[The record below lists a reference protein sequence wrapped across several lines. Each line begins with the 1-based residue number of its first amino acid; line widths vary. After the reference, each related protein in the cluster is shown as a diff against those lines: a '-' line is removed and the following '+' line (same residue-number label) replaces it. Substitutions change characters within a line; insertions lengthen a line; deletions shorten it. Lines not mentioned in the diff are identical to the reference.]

1 MSDAPES
8 AHSTAACEPQALVD
22 ADNPYLGLASF
33 TEETREYF
41 FGRDEEVAELAR
53 RVQRKLLTVLFGK
66 SGLGKTS
73 ILRAGL
79 LPRLRRHGYCPV
91 YVRIAY
97 GRDSPEP
104 AEQIKAAI
112 RRAASVSGE
121 WTQAGIAAAGE
132 SLWEFLH
139 HRDDV
144 LRDAAGAPL
153 LPLLIFDQF
162 EELLTL
168 AQSDE
173 FGRARAANFIE
184 ELADLVENRPPT
196 AFEARLDEDDS
207 AAERF
212 DFARSDYRV
221 LIALR
226 EDYLAALESLRQ
238 AMPSL
243 LQNRVR
249 LTPMTSVQALEAVR
263 RPGGQLVSETSAA
276 AIVRF
281 VAGGSGRAD
290 SSVEPSLLSLI
301 CRELNDARLAQ
312 GRDEISLDL
321 LAGSHESILVNFYE
335 RSLADQPAGVRRVI
349 EDDLLTD
356 SGFRENVAE
365 ERLLKRFQAA
375 GAAPEALS
383 TLVNR
388 RLLRIEERL
397 DVRRVELT
405 HDVLCGVVKASRD
418 QRQEREARETAE
430 RVLEEQRARER
441 AARHALR
448 RARTVALGCILLAVL
463 ALSAAGYAYVSAERA
478 QRAERL
484 AQQNRALAEQ
494 ARNHAEHLLGYL
506 ADDFERQLESF
517 GQLKLIA
524 EFTQRQIDYFH
535 SLPAELRSAETLRY
549 GALALIEHAETL
561 RELGDYA
568 TGIRNLREARS
579 LLSQLRHEAPP
590 SVATEIALGRADTAS
605 CLIVTV
611 SDPTPGLAACH
622 QAVALLRP
630 LAMRPGASVPARQAY
645 LEALTGLGWA
655 EQNFGV
661 DYQGAEQATRKAMQI
676 AAVLGAQNLRDLQLS
691 ADYAFAGAWRVNALV
706 NLNRNQEALR
716 VGKSVLAVTNGV
728 LAQRPWYRMTL
739 NAKEITEST
748 LAQAAA
754 DELDPHASEQFGRAE
769 LQSARAILRLDPK
782 NVDMR
787 NNLGLAITDVCV
799 PLWARGQLHQAL
811 GWCQQAL
818 DAWARVSK
826 NLSGGFVVQVRYVAA
841 RTAHWQ
847 AVAGDLS
854 GALRTAA
861 AAARLSATRP
871 ARAPS
876 ADGGWFGLA
885 LDAQVAAAE
894 VAYERAHFAAAR
906 HIAQQAIQRLT
917 STKVHNAGALA
928 RAYLLYAFARID
940 GHAEYQLGDFAAAAA
955 AARLALN
962 QAKIVTPFSSSVLA
976 SERDQARIS
985 TLLAMALARQGE
997 RHRQQAAQVIGPVV
1011 SFEEGLLRR
1020 NHGDV
1025 WVPYELAGALYAQS
1039 LCDPPER
1046 ERLRARAA
1054 TLLEQLPPA
1063 LQGLRDARR
1072 MRHWVASRSVRTARG
1087 AEHPGDPEHAL
1098 LSASRRAER
1107 TAVAPAAHSAV
1118 PQIRRGAP
1126 PKHRSALTQ
1135 QPVNHLPRSSR
1146 ARRVRSTHRTH
1157 IHATSS
1163 R

>member
-1 MSDAPES
+1 VSTAPE
-8 AHSTAACEPQALVD
+8 AADAATGSDSPAPVD
-22 ADNPYLGLASF
+22 ARNPYLGLVSF

-79 LPRLRRHGYCPV
+79 LPKLRQHGYCPV

-97 GRDSPEP
+97 GRESPAP

-112 RRAASVSGE
+112 QRAASVSGE
-121 WTQAGIAAAGE
+121 WTQAGVAAAGE
-132 SLWEFLH
+132 TLWEFLH

-162 EELLTL
+162 EEIFTL
-168 AQSDE
+168 AQGDD
-173 FGRARAANFIE
+173 FGRARAASFIE
-184 ELADLVENRPPT
+184 ELGDLVENRPPK
-196 AFEARLDEDDS
+196 AVEARLDEDDR

-226 EDYLAALESLRQ
+226 EDYLASLESLRPV
-238 AMPSL
+238 MPSL

-249 LTPMTSVQALEAVR
+249 LAPMTTMQALEAVR
-263 RPGGQLVSETSAA
+263 RPGGHLVSEQSAE

-290 SSVEPSLLSLI
+290 AAVEPSLLSLI

-312 GRDEISLDL
+312 GREEISLDL

-349 EDDLLTD
+349 EDELLTD

-375 GAAPEALS
+375 GAAPGALA

-418 QRQEREARETAE
+418 QRQEREAREAAE

-448 RARTVALGCILLAVL
+448 RARAVAIGCILLATL
-463 ALSAAGYAYVSAERA
+463 ALAAAGYAYVNAERA
-478 QRAERL
+478 RRAERL
-484 AQQNRALAEQ
+484 AQQNRVLAEQ

-517 GQLKLIA
+517 GQLKVIA

-535 SLPAELRSAETLRY
+535 ALPPELRSPATLRY
-549 GALALIEHAETL
+549 GALALIDHAETL
-561 RELGDYA
+561 RELGDYD
-568 TGIRNLREARS
+568 TGIRNLREAMR
-579 LLSQLRHEAPP
+579 LLSQVRRGGQP
-590 SVATEIALGRADTAS
+590 SQAMEIALGRAESAR

-611 SDPTPGLAACH
+611 RDPTRGLAACH
-622 QAVALLRP
+622 RAIALLRP
-630 LAMRPGASVPARQAY
+630 LAERPGASVPARQAY

-661 DYQGAEQATRKAMQI
+661 DYQGAEQATAEAMRI
-676 AAVLGAQNLRDLQLS
+676 AAALGAADLKHLQIS

-706 NLNRNQEALR
+706 NLDRNQEALR
-716 VGKSVLAVTNGV
+716 VGQQVMAVTDGV
-728 LAQRPWYRMTL
+728 LAQRPWYRLTL
-739 NAKEITEST
+739 DAKEITEST
-748 LAQAAA
+748 LAQAAG
-754 DELDPHASEQFGRAE
+754 DELDPQAGERFGRAE
-769 LQSARAILRLDPK
+769 LQAAQAILRLDPK

-799 PLWARGQLHQAL
+799 PLWARGRLREAL
-811 GWCQQAL
+811 GWCDQAL
-818 DAWARVSK
+818 DAWVGVSK
-826 NLSGGFVVQVRYVAA
+826 RLSGGFVVQVRYVAA
-841 RTAHWQ
+841 RTARWQ

-861 AAARLSATRP
+861 TANRLAASWSPQKAP
-871 ARAPS
+871 AG
-876 ADGGWFGLA
+876 GGWFA
-885 LDAQVAAAE
+885 ISLDERAMAAE
-894 VAYERAHFAAAR
+894 VAYERGDFAAAS
-906 HIAQQAIQRLT
+906 HVAQAAIQRLT
-917 STKVHNAGALA
+917 GAKVDSAGTLA
-928 RAYLLYAFARID
+928 RAHLLYAFSRVY
-940 GHAEYQLGDFAAAAA
+940 GRAEYQLGHFAAAAG
-955 AARLALN
+955 AARLALA
-962 QAKIVTPFSSSVLA
+962 QAKIVAPFASSVLA
-976 SERDQARIS
+976 SKRDRARIS

-997 RHRQQAAQVIGPVV
+997 RSQAAQIIGPVLT
-1011 SFEEGLLRR
+1011 FEEGLLRR

-1025 WVPYELAGALYAQS
+1025 WVPYDLARALYAES
-1039 LCDPPER
+1039 LCDPIER
-1046 ERLRARAA
+1046 ARLRARAA
-1054 TLLEQLPPA
+1054 RLLGQLPPELKA
-1063 LQGLRDARR
+1063 LHDVRR
-1072 MRHWVASRSVRTARG
+1072 WRQSVAGGSAPTAR
-1087 AEHPGDPEHAL
+1087 ALDRPGVSGE
-1098 LSASRRAER
+1098 
-1107 TAVAPAAHSAV
+1107 
-1118 PQIRRGAP
+1118 
-1126 PKHRSALTQ
+1126 
-1135 QPVNHLPRSSR
+1135 SR
-1146 ARRVRSTHRTH
+1146 AQ
-1157 IHATSS
+1157 
-1163 R
+1163 